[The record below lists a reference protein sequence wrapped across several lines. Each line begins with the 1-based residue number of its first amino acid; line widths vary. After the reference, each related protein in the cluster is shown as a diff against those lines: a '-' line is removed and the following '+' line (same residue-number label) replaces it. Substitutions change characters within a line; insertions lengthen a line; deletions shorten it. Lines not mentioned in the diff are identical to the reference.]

1 MAAVLSANPAAD
13 KHIRALVFYDRRQCA
28 MPLSIGAYD
37 FFISDCAVCAVCAER
52 RCRILGQFFSF
63 FLFSL
68 LYPPA
73 VYFSSMECT

>member
-13 KHIRALVFYDRRQCA
+13 KHIRALVFYDRRQCDV
-28 MPLSIGAYD
+28 PLSIGAYD
-37 FFISDCAVCAVCAER
+37 FFISDCAACAEK
-52 RCRILGQFFSF
+52 RCRILAQFFSF